1 MTSRVTQKKNLPR
14 CPFCD
19 HILEEVQLKLEEHP
33 NNPGGPLV
41 WHEVWN
47 CDSCNT
53 NHVFPARLEFLEF
66 VSNSQIL
73 ERSNRILHLPR
84 SITPIKSRE

>member
-19 HILEEVQLKLEEHP
+19 HILEEVQLKLEEAP
-33 NNPGGPLV
+33 WSPEVLI

-47 CDSCNT
+47 CDSCNST
-53 NHVFPARLEFLEF
+53 HIFPARQEFLEF
-66 VSNSQIL
+66 VGKSELLEWSNKVL
-73 ERSNRILHLPR
+73 YLPR
-84 SITPIKSRE
+84 NFPTVKSS